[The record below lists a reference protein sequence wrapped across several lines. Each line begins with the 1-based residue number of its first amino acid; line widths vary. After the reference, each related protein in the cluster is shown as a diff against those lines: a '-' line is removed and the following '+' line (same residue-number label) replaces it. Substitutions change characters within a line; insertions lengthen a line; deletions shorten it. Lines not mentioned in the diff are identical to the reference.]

1 VDNDVASELTV
12 YVSSSAQDL
21 KEYRAATI
29 AAACKLGCGC
39 LAIEEERHFADQWLH
54 SMRSRIRPSAAG
66 WYYPPLNGL
75 TVLAGYAGAGSRI
88 NFAILRTRKT
98 RHLRKMA
105 Q

>member
-21 KEYRAATI
+21 EEYRAATI
-29 AAACKLGCGC
+29 AAARKLGCRC

-66 WYYPPLNGL
+66 WYYPPLMGSPSSPDLPVLVHESTSQFFGL
-75 TVLAGYAGAGSRI
+75 GKLAI
-88 NFAILRTRKT
+88 
-98 RHLRKMA
+98 
-105 Q
+105 

>member
-1 VDNDVASELTV
+1 M
-12 YVSSSAQDL
+12 
-21 KEYRAATI
+21 EYRAAMI
-29 AAACKLGCGC
+29 AAARKLGCRC

-75 TVLAGYAGAGSRI
+75 TVLAGSVGAGSRI

-105 Q
+105 PVS